1 MCSGSQPCTEG
12 VLGLWTPGLVASLL
26 VEGPVL
32 AGMRVPSVTS
42 LLGLVPGV
50 VHHPVPWL
58 SLRQDSWPG
67 TRFSQEFSGFSV
79 WVLMFLG
86 VREQPGP
93 CCPWDVPQGTISGGS
108 ESPGPFLSPD
118 LKSQHKPKDPGHT
131 NQLLIA

>member
-1 MCSGSQPCTEG
+1 MDPR
-12 VLGLWTPGLVASLL
+12 
-26 VEGPVL
+26 
-32 AGMRVPSVTS
+32 AGGVPSGGGASVGWDACS
-42 LLGLVPGV
+42 FCDIPVGLSSGG

-79 WVLMFLG
+79 WVLVFLG
-86 VREQPGP
+86 VREQLGP

-118 LKSQHKPKDPGHT
+118 LKSQHKPKGPGHT